1 MLNNNLMN
9 NYPDP
14 NSIVD
19 SLKVRDINSSFDARK
34 VMYENIFGG
43 DYRGT
48 PDQNV
53 RFNSFVK
60 DFW

>member
-1 MLNNNLMN
+1 MN

-19 SLKVRDINSSFDARK
+19 SLKVRGIDSSFGARK
-34 VMYENIFGG
+34 DMYENIFGG

-53 RFNSFVK
+53 RFNDYVQNN
-60 DFW
+60 WW

>member
-1 MLNNNLMN
+1 MN
-9 NYPDP
+9 NFPDK

-19 SLKVRDINSSFDARK
+19 SLKVIGVDSSFDARK
-34 VMYENIFGG
+34 DMYENIFGG

-48 PDQNV
+48 ADQNV

-60 DFW
+60 DYW